1 MIVVITKP
9 ILGAKRAVKATLV
22 SLLLAIFPINMAQGT
37 VDITLVKQVNE
48 EAKEGEANT
57 KVVATLKLNMVIIP
71 GGSFRMGCVS
81 ERNCEEDEKPVHQV
95 NIKAFKLGATEVTFD
110 QWDACVAADTC
121 YRPVDKG
128 RGRGNHPVI
137 SVSWDDIQVYLKWL
151 NALTD
156 GGYRLPSE
164 AEWEYAARSGSQTAY
179 SWGNDVGN
187 NRANCYGCDSQW
199 NVSKAATVESFS
211 PNAFGLY
218 DMHGNVWEWTQDC
231 DNTSY
236 QGAPSNGSA
245 WLSGTCTGRVVR
257 GGSWLSLAS
266 YLRAAN
272 RGGSIA
278 DFRLGQQG
286 FRLAQ
291 DL

>member
-1 MIVVITKP
+1 MSVVITKP
-9 ILGAKRAVKATLV
+9 ILRAKRAVKAALV
-22 SLLLAIFPINMAQGT
+22 SLLLAIFPINMAKAS

-48 EAKEGEANT
+48 EAKEDEANI

-71 GGSFRMGCVS
+71 AGNFRMGCVS
-81 ERNCEEDEKPVHQV
+81 ERNCKGAEKPVHQV
-95 NIKAFKLGATEVTFD
+95 SIKAFKLGATEITFD
-110 QWDACVAADTC
+110 QWDACVAAGMC
-121 YRPVDKG
+121 YRPSDKG
-128 RGRGNHPVI
+128 FGRGNHPVI
-137 SVSWDDIQVYLKWL
+137 NVSWDDIQVYLKWL

-164 AEWEYAARSGSQTAY
+164 AEWEYAARSGSQAAY
-179 SWGNDVGN
+179 SWGNSVGE
-187 NRANCYGCDSQW
+187 NRANCADCGSQW
-199 NVSKAATVESFS
+199 SSNKTVPVKSFS
-211 PNAFGLY
+211 ANAFGLY

-245 WLSGTCTGRVVR
+245 WLSGICTARAVR
-257 GGSWLSLAS
+257 GGSWISLAKNMRVS
-266 YLRAAN
+266 SRAAGVTSV
-272 RGGSIA
+272 RISH
-278 DFRLGQQG
+278 QG